1 MWELNDNLNVTHIT
15 IDGSPAYIID
25 DFYKDPDRIA
35 RWLFCR
41 ETPLWKVQER
51 GTRNGIDF
59 QDKRLDI
66 LSKRLP
72 AHDFLQNLCGQ
83 NFEGDQP
90 TIITNQHRFLNT
102 PYNQRYHSHY
112 WWPHNDLGYN
122 AIVYFNKDDN
132 INGTNIYDAETWNVI
147 EVPESVEPW
156 IPKTYSK
163 IIHTFQAKYNRCVFF
178 DGKKFPHGMAI
189 NDDRYHCNDFRNA
202 DWNTYR
208 VNQVFFF
215 EPKCGN

>member
-83 NFEGDQP
+83 NF
-90 TIITNQHRFLNT
+90 
-102 PYNQRYHSHY
+102 
-112 WWPHNDLGYN
+112 
-122 AIVYFNKDDN
+122 KDDN